1 MNGKTDPFVRARAFL
16 SGEVLKLE
24 EATALWQQLQ
34 SANQISTARAVLA
47 RIREA
52 GSLLDPQSLSGTV
65 RHKLLQQ
72 EAMLTSKD
80 PELSSA
86 TRHDQAVALLSQEF
100 DLNDPSFSDR
110 ETLGIAGGIYKRRWF
125 ELGQLADLRCAAS
138 FYERG
143 AQAEKAKQDMGGD
156 AYAHIN
162 AAFLYDLLAQAGDEP
177 DKNRKEA
184 AALRNSIVEKLPVV
198 KDDWWNAATRA
209 EALFGL
215 GQYEGATTII
225 KGLKPP
231 EAWKLEATTRQLATL
246 AQLREEYPLRNPDIR
261 TFFET
266 LLPQSA
272 EGVRSAFVG
281 KVGLALS
288 GGGFRASFYHLGV
301 LARLAELDVLR
312 HVEVLSCVSG
322 GSIVGACYWLKLRQR
337 LIDSAPLTRNSYVEM
352 VKELI
357 EHFQHAV
364 GLDVRRSIQPSKMAL
379 AWRVLVKGAHGALDP
394 EQVAAALER
403 DFYRPLMPG
412 TGTLEMHELPF
423 TPKDHNP
430 ALAGTGEF
438 NPVQHN
444 WLRHD
449 KVPVLILNATTVN
462 TGHGWQ
468 FTPTWMGESPWAIHS
483 AADSVPRLQWFWYQ
497 PDAGWYV
504 SLGRAV
510 AASASVPG
518 VFSPL
523 NLQAPYKDPELQVQL
538 VDGGVYDNQGTVSL
552 LASNCNVL
560 LVSDA
565 AGQLLLEL
573 QPATGL
579 GGLGKYAVRSMD
591 TLMERI
597 RQANYGDLSAR
608 LMSGLLRGLMFVH
621 MKAGLDADP
630 IQLDFPTEAYTIR
643 RSGLSP
649 SGVRKEFQQA
659 LAELRTD
666 LDAFSADES
675 ESLMALGYQM
685 TAKAFARDLSK
696 FKELSDG
703 ADTTTWSFG
712 DKLTEITS
720 TEASTPGR
728 KTLLAAL
735 QAGKKVELG

>member
-1 MNGKTDPFVRARAFL
+1 MTGMTDLSARARSFL
-16 SGEVLKLE
+16 SGEALTLQ
-24 EATALWQQLQ
+24 EATDLWDELQ
-34 SANQISTARAVLA
+34 KNNEISTARAVLA
-47 RIREA
+47 RIRED
-52 GSLLDPQSLSGTV
+52 GSLLDRSALTV
-65 RHKLLQQ
+65 ARRRKLLQQ
-72 EAMLTSKD
+72 EAILTSKD

-86 TRHDQAVALLSQEF
+86 TRHDQAIALLSQEF
-100 DLNDPSFSDR
+100 DLNDASFADS

-143 AQAEKAKQDMGGD
+143 ARGLMDDD

-162 AAFLYDLLAQAGDEP
+162 AAFLHDLLAHAGDEP
-177 DKNRKEA
+177 DRHRDQA
-184 AALRNSIVEKLPVV
+184 AALRKQIVEQLPVS
-198 KDDWWNAATRA
+198 DTWWNAATRA

-215 GQYEGATTII
+215 GRYDDATAAI
-225 KGLKPP
+225 KGRSHP
-231 EAWKLEATTRQLATL
+231 EPWKLEATTRQIATL
-246 AQLREEYPLRNPDIR
+246 AHLREDYPLHNPAIHS
-261 TFFET
+261 FFDT
-266 LLPQSA
+266 LLPNSA
-272 EGVRSAFVG
+272 EGIRSAFVG

-301 LARLAELDVLR
+301 LAKLAEFDVLR
-312 HVEVLSCVSG
+312 QLEVLSCVSG

-337 LIDSAPLTRNSYVEM
+337 LIESAPLSRESYVEM

-357 EHFQHAV
+357 EHFQKAV
-364 GLDVRRSIQPSKMAL
+364 GFDVRRNIQPSKVAL

-394 EQVAAALER
+394 EQVALALER

-412 TGTLEMHELPF
+412 SGTLEMHELPF

-430 ALAGTGEF
+430 SLAGGGQF
-438 NPVQHN
+438 NPVRHN
-444 WLRHD
+444 WLRRD
-449 KVPVLILNATTVN
+449 KVPVLVLNATTVN

-468 FTPTWMGESPWAIHS
+468 FTPTWMGESPWAIHG

-497 PDAGWYV
+497 PDAGWYIA
-504 SLGRAV
+504 LGRAV

-565 AGQLLLEL
+565 AGQLLLEP
-573 QPATGL
+573 QPSTGL
-579 GGLGKYAVRSMD
+579 QGLGKYAVRSMD

-630 IQLDFPTEAYTIR
+630 IPLDFPTDSYTIR
-643 RSGLSP
+643 RSGLTP

-666 LDAFSADES
+666 LDAFSAEES

-685 TAKAFARDLSK
+685 TAKAFVRDLAHLR
-696 FKELSDG
+696 ELSDG
-703 ADTTTWSFG
+703 PVSADWPFAE
-712 DKLTEITS
+712 KLQEITS
-720 TEASTPGR
+720 TEANTPLR
-728 KTLLAAL
+728 APLLAAL
-735 QAGKKVELG
+735 RAGQKVTP

>member
-1 MNGKTDPFVRARAFL
+1 MNGKNNLPVRAQSFL
-16 SGEVLKLE
+16 SGEQLTLEQAKKL
-24 EATALWQQLQ
+24 WKGLQ
-34 SANQISTARAVLA
+34 DANQISTARVVLA

-52 GSLLDPQSLSGTV
+52 GSLLDPQSLSGPIRRELV
-65 RHKLLQQ
+65 QQ

-80 PELSSA
+80 QELSSA
-86 TRHDQAVALLSQEF
+86 TRHDQAIALLNQEF
-100 DLNDPSFSDR
+100 DLNDLSFSDR

-143 AQAEKAKQDMGGD
+143 AQAEKAEGMGND

-162 AAFLYDLLAQAGDEP
+162 AAFLCDLLAQAGDEP

-184 AALRNSIVEKLPVV
+184 ATLRKSIVESLPVMEN
-198 KDDWWNAATRA
+198 DWWNAATRA

-215 GQYEGATTII
+215 GQYKDATAVIT
-225 KGLKPP
+225 GRKPP

-246 AQLREEYPLRNPDIR
+246 AQMREEYPLRNPEIKA
-261 TFFET
+261 FFET

-337 LIDSAPLTRNSYVEM
+337 LKDSAPLSRQSYVDM

-357 EHFQHAV
+357 EHFQQAV
-364 GLDVRRSIQPSKMAL
+364 GLDVRRSVQPSKIAL

-394 EQVAAALER
+394 EQVAVSLER

-412 TGTLEMHELPF
+412 SGTLEMHELPF

-449 KVPVLILNATTVN
+449 KVPVLVLNATTVN

-468 FTPTWMGESPWAIHS
+468 FTPTWMGESPWAIHG
-483 AADSVPRLQWFWYQ
+483 AADSVPRLQWSWYQ
-497 PDAGWYV
+497 PKAGWSI

-518 VFSPL
+518 VFSPM
-523 NLQAPYKDPELQVQL
+523 NVKAPYKEPQLQVQL
-538 VDGGVYDNQGTVSL
+538 VDGGVYDNQGIVSL
-552 LASNCNVL
+552 LATNCNVL

-597 RQANYGDLSAR
+597 RQANYGDLLAR

-630 IQLDFPTEAYTIR
+630 IQLEFPTEAYTIR

-666 LDAFSADES
+666 LDAFSDDES

-685 TAKAFARDLSK
+685 TAKGFERDLSK

-703 ADTTTWSFG
+703 AAATTWSFG

-720 TEASTPGR
+720 VEANTPGR
-728 KTLLAAL
+728 KQLLTAL
-735 QAGKKVELG
+735 QRGKNVELG

>member
-1 MNGKTDPFVRARAFL
+1 MNEQTDLSDRAMAFI
-16 SGEVLKLE
+16 SGETLTLAQAK
-24 EATALWQQLQ
+24 ALWKELQ
-34 SANQISTARAVLA
+34 KCNQISTARAVLA
-47 RIREA
+47 HIREE
-52 GSLLDPQSLSGTV
+52 GSLLDPLAFTGPV
-65 RHKLLQQ
+65 RDELIQK

-86 TRHDQAVALLSQEF
+86 TRHDQALGLLSQEF
-100 DLNDPSFSDR
+100 DLNEPSFTDS

-125 ELGQLADLRCAAS
+125 ELGQLADLRLSAS

-143 AQAEKAKQDMGGD
+143 ALAEKGKVNLGDD

-162 AAFLYDLLAQAGDEP
+162 AAFVHDLLAQAGDEP
-177 DKNRKEA
+177 EKHRAEA
-184 AALRNSIVEKLPVV
+184 AALRKTIVENLKPSTT
-198 KDDWWNAATRA
+198 WFNAASRA

-215 GQYEGATTII
+215 ARYEEAANVVNG
-225 KGLKPP
+225 KQPP
-231 EAWKLEATTRQLATL
+231 EPWELETTTRQLATL
-246 AQLREEYPLRNPDIR
+246 AQLHEQYPLRNPDIHA
-261 TFFET
+261 FFDT

-272 EGVRSAFVG
+272 EGIRSAFVG

-301 LARLAELDVLR
+301 LARLAELYALR

-337 LIDSAPLTRNSYVEM
+337 LIDSAPLTRQSYVEM
-352 VKELI
+352 VMELI
-357 EHFQHAV
+357 EHFQKAV
-364 GLDVRRSIQPSKMAL
+364 GSDVRGNIQPSKMAL
-379 AWRVLVKGAHGALDP
+379 AWRVLVKGSRGALDP
-394 EQVAAALER
+394 EQVALALER
-403 DFYRPLMPG
+403 DFYRPLMRG
-412 TGTLEMHELPF
+412 SGTLEMHELPF

-430 ALAGTGEF
+430 ALVGPGDF

-449 KVPVLILNATTVN
+449 KVPVLVLNATTVN

-483 AADSVPRLQWFWYQ
+483 AADSVPRLQWFRYQ
-497 PDAGWYV
+497 PDAGWYI

-573 QPATGL
+573 QPSTGL
-579 GGLGKYAVRSMD
+579 AGLGKYAVRSMD

-630 IQLDFPTEAYTIR
+630 IQLDFPTEAYTIK

-666 LDAFSADES
+666 LDAFSSDES

-685 TAKAFARDLSK
+685 SAKAFERDLSK
-696 FKELSDG
+696 FSELSDD
-703 ADTTTWSFG
+703 AETTSWPFA
-712 DKLTEITS
+712 DKLKEITS
-720 TEASTPGR
+720 TQANTPGR
-728 KTLLAAL
+728 KALLANL
-735 QAGKKVELG
+735 KAGKTVNL

>member
-1 MNGKTDPFVRARAFL
+1 MNEQTDLSARAASFL
-16 SGEVLKLE
+16 SGECLSLAK
-24 EATALWQQLQ
+24 AKALWKELQ
-34 SANQISTARAVLA
+34 KSNQISTARAVLA
-47 RIREA
+47 HIREQ
-52 GSLLDPQSLSGTV
+52 GSLLDPSALTASARDELIQ
-65 RHKLLQQ
+65 K
-72 EAMLTSKD
+72 EAILTSKD

-86 TRHDQAVALLSQEF
+86 TRHDQAIALLSQQF
-100 DLNDPSFSDR
+100 DLEKPSFTDS

-125 ELGQLADLRCAAS
+125 ELGQLADLRRAAS

-143 AQAEKAKQDMGGD
+143 GLAEKSKANLGDD

-162 AAFLYDLLAQAGDEP
+162 AAFVHDLLAQAGDEP
-177 DKNRKEA
+177 DKHRAEA
-184 AALRNSIVEKLPVV
+184 AALRKRIVETLKRSTT
-198 KDDWWNAATRA
+198 WWNAATRA

-215 GQYEGATTII
+215 ARYKEATDAI
-225 KGLKPP
+225 KGKEIP
-231 EAWKLEATTRQLATL
+231 EPWELEATTRQLATL
-246 AQLREEYPLRNPDIR
+246 AQLHEEYPLRNSDIR
-261 TFFET
+261 AFFDT
-266 LLPQSA
+266 LLPQTA
-272 EGVRSAFVG
+272 EGIRSAFAG
-281 KVGLALS
+281 KIGLALS

-301 LARLAELDVLR
+301 LARLAELDALR

-337 LIDSAPLTRNSYVEM
+337 LIDSAPLSRQSYVEM
-352 VKELI
+352 VLELI
-357 EHFQHAV
+357 EHFQKAV
-364 GLDVRRSIQPSKMAL
+364 GSDVRGNIQPSKMAL
-379 AWRVLVKGAHGALDP
+379 AWRVLVKASHGALDP
-394 EQVAAALER
+394 EQVALALER

-412 TGTLEMHELPF
+412 SGTLEMHELPF

-430 ALAGTGEF
+430 SLVGPGDF

-449 KVPVLILNATTVN
+449 KVPVLVLNATTVN

-497 PDAGWYV
+497 PDAGWYI

-523 NLQAPYKDPELQVQL
+523 NLQAPYKDPQLQVQL

-573 QPATGL
+573 QPSTGL
-579 GGLGKYAVRSMD
+579 AGLGKYALRSMD

-597 RQANYGDLSAR
+597 RLANYGDLSAR

-630 IQLDFPTEAYTIR
+630 IQLDFPTEAYTVK

-666 LDAFSADES
+666 LDAFSSDES

-685 TAKAFARDLSK
+685 SAKAFERDLSK
-696 FKELSDG
+696 FRELSDS
-703 ADTTTWSFG
+703 AETTDWPFA
-712 DKLTEITS
+712 DKLKEITS
-720 TEASTPGR
+720 TKANTPRR
-728 KTLLAAL
+728 KALLANL
-735 QAGKKVELG
+735 QAGKTVKL

>member
-24 EATALWQQLQ
+24 EAKVLWQQLQ
-34 SANQISTARAVLA
+34 NANQISTARAVLA

-52 GSLLDPQSLSGTV
+52 GSLLDPQSFSGTV

-225 KGLKPP
+225 KGLRPS

-364 GLDVRRSIQPSKMAL
+364 GLDVRRSIQQSKMAL

-394 EQVAAALER
+394 ERVAAALER

-412 TGTLEMHELPF
+412 SGTLEMHELPF

-608 LMSGLLRGLMFVH
+608 LMSGLLRGLMSVH

-703 ADTTTWSFG
+703 DETTTWSFG

>member
-1 MNGKTDPFVRARAFL
+1 MTEMTDLSARARSFL
-16 SGEVLKLE
+16 SGEALTLE
-24 EATALWQQLQ
+24 EANELWQHLQ
-34 SANQISTARAVLA
+34 ENNEVSTARAVLA
-47 RIREA
+47 RIREED
-52 GSLLDPQSLSGTV
+52 SLVDRPRLSLSV
-65 RHKLLQQ
+65 RRELLRQ

-86 TRHDQAVALLSQEF
+86 TRHDQAIALLSQGF
-100 DLNDPSFSDR
+100 DLNDTAFTDP
-110 ETLGIAGGIYKRRWF
+110 ETLGIAAGIYKRRWF
-125 ELGQLADLRCAAS
+125 DLGQLVDLRCAAS
-138 FYERG
+138 LYERG
-143 AQAEKAKQDMGGD
+143 ARGQMGDD
-156 AYAHIN
+156 AYPQIN
-162 AAFLYDLLAQAGDEP
+162 AAFLKDLLARAGDEP
-177 DKNRKEA
+177 DKHREEA
-184 AALRNSIVEKLPVV
+184 TALRKQIVETLPISGT
-198 KDDWWNAATRA
+198 WWNAATRA

-215 GQYEGATTII
+215 GKYEDATAAI
-225 KGLKPP
+225 KNKPRP
-231 EAWKLEATTRQLATL
+231 EPWKLEATTRQLATL
-246 AQLREEYPLRNPDIR
+246 AHLREDYPLRNPAIR
-261 TFFET
+261 AFFET

-272 EGVRSAFVG
+272 DGIRSAFVG

-312 HVEVLSCVSG
+312 QVEVLSCVSG

-337 LIDSAPLTRNSYVEM
+337 LIESAPLQRQSYVDM
-352 VKELI
+352 VNELI
-357 EHFQHAV
+357 DHFQTAV
-364 GLDVRRSIQPSKMAL
+364 SHDVRRGIQPSKAAL

-394 EQVAAALER
+394 EQVAVALER

-412 TGTLEMHELPF
+412 SGTLEMHDLPF
-423 TPKDHNP
+423 TPKDHDP
-430 ALAGTGEF
+430 SLAGSGAF
-438 NPVQHN
+438 NPVRHN
-444 WLRHD
+444 WLRRD
-449 KVPVLILNATTVN
+449 KVPVLVLNATTVN

-468 FTPTWMGESPWAIHS
+468 FTPTWMGESPWAIHA
-483 AADSVPRLQWFWYQ
+483 AADSVPRLQWSWYQ
-497 PDAGWYV
+497 PDVGWQIA
-504 SLGRAV
+504 LGRAV

-523 NLQAPYKDPELQVQL
+523 NLQAPYKDPHLQVQL

-579 GGLGKYAVRSMD
+579 QGLGKYAVRSMD

-630 IQLDFPTEAYTIR
+630 IQLDFPTDAYTIR
-643 RSGLSP
+643 RSGLTP

-666 LDAFSADES
+666 LDAFTADES

-685 TAKAFARDLSK
+685 TAKAFVRDLSLLG
-696 FKELSDG
+696 ELSDG
-703 ADTTTWSFG
+703 AKSAPWPFAE
-712 DKLTEITS
+712 KLKEITS
-720 TEASTPGR
+720 TEASTPQR
-728 KTLLAAL
+728 QDLLEAL
-735 QAGKKVELG
+735 RAGKTVAL

>member
-1 MNGKTDPFVRARAFL
+1 MNGKTDPSVRARAFL
-16 SGEVLKLE
+16 SGEALKLE
-24 EATALWQQLQ
+24 EATALWRQLQ

-52 GSLLDPQSLSGTV
+52 GSLLDPQSLSGAV

-86 TRHDQAVALLSQEF
+86 TRHDQAIALLSQEF
-100 DLNDPSFSDR
+100 DLNDSSFSDR

-184 AALRNSIVEKLPVV
+184 AALRSSIVEKLPVV

-215 GQYEGATTII
+215 GQYKDATTII
-225 KGLKPP
+225 KDLKPP

-261 TFFET
+261 AFFDT
-266 LLPQSA
+266 LLPNSA
-272 EGVRSAFVG
+272 EGIRSAFVG

-364 GLDVRRSIQPSKMAL
+364 ELDVRRSIQQSKMAL

-394 EQVAAALER
+394 ERVAAALEQ

-412 TGTLEMHELPF
+412 SGTLEMHELPF

-538 VDGGVYDNQGTVSL
+538 VDGGVYDNQGTVPL

-703 ADTTTWSFG
+703 DETTTWSFG

>member
-1 MNGKTDPFVRARAFL
+1 MNGKTDPSVRARAFL
-16 SGEVLKLE
+16 SGEALKLE
-24 EATALWQQLQ
+24 EATALWRQLQ

-52 GSLLDPQSLSGTV
+52 GSLLDPQSLSGAV

-86 TRHDQAVALLSQEF
+86 TRHDQAIALLSQEF
-100 DLNDPSFSDR
+100 DLNDSSFSDR

-184 AALRNSIVEKLPVV
+184 AALRSSIVEKLPVV

-215 GQYEGATTII
+215 GQYKDATTII
-225 KGLKPP
+225 KDLKPP

-261 TFFET
+261 AFFDT
-266 LLPQSA
+266 LLPNSA
-272 EGVRSAFVG
+272 EGIRSAFVG

-364 GLDVRRSIQPSKMAL
+364 ELDVRRSIQQSKMAL

-394 EQVAAALER
+394 ERVAAALEQ

-412 TGTLEMHELPF
+412 SGTLEMHELPF

-703 ADTTTWSFG
+703 DETTTWSFG